1 MNQDELLDFYSGF
14 KKQTGVT
21 GTDLSTRELNQ
32 LFSTGKG
39 LPGRTIS
46 LLEQRFSVPG
56 QESLSVEETAVTPT
70 HDPAP
75 AAIAAMENPVSPDV
89 REVEAILEE
98 EDIPITAPTYFKA
111 ALSLIV
117 IITTAILAFVLS
129 GDNTPDNAQIAEILA
144 DDTPLYL
151 DEVDPAAAFET
162 AVTDI
167 QVPVLGGPIQ
177 EPAEVAED
185 VSAGTSVSEP
195 SVLEPVDDSP
205 IIFAGNA
212 APATNPEQPIMPAD
226 GTAGG
231 DLVSIP
237 VPPEADAGS
246 MPDTA
251 ADDSIPETITAPLPD
266 DPENVPADTMPQ
278 ETLAAPSLPE
288 VLNNVVQSWLDDW
301 QSGNSSGYLSAY
313 HDAFEPSSH
322 DSREVWRS
330 ERESRI
336 EGVTGIAVSFD
347 RFEVMAND
355 DDTALVRF
363 WLNYSRGSYADETHK
378 EIEFR
383 RVDTDWLILGERNL
397 EVIVR

>member
-1 MNQDELLDFYSGF
+1 VHDTSDTLVSQVICGTAKQDKVFDDPELRSLTQYLNQSFTLRPMNQDELLDFYSGF

-70 HDPAP
+70 HDPTP

-129 GDNTPDNAQIAEILA
+129 GDNTPDNAQIAEILT

-151 DEVDPAAAFET
+151 DEVDPAAASKT

-185 VSAGTSVSEP
+185 VSAGASVS
-195 SVLEPVDDSP
+195 
-205 IIFAGNA
+205 
-212 APATNPEQPIMPAD
+212 
-226 GTAGG
+226 
-231 DLVSIP
+231 
-237 VPPEADAGS
+237 
-246 MPDTA
+246 
-251 ADDSIPETITAPLPD
+251 
-266 DPENVPADTMPQ
+266 
-278 ETLAAPSLPE
+278 
-288 VLNNVVQSWLDDW
+288 
-301 QSGNSSGYLSAY
+301 
-313 HDAFEPSSH
+313 
-322 DSREVWRS
+322 
-330 ERESRI
+330 
-336 EGVTGIAVSFD
+336 
-347 RFEVMAND
+347 
-355 DDTALVRF
+355 
-363 WLNYSRGSYADETHK
+363 
-378 EIEFR
+378 
-383 RVDTDWLILGERNL
+383 
-397 EVIVR
+397 